1 MLISHSHTCI
11 LLPIYVTYMLKW

>member
-11 LLPIYVTYMLKW
+11 LLPIYVTHMLKW